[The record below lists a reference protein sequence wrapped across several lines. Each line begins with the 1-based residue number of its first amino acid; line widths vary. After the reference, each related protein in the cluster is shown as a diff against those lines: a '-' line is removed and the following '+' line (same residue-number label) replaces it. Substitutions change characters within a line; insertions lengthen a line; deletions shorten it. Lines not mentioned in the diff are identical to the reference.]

1 MQCIGMVV
9 GYVGSSGMVF
19 LFSDFLFFIFLNF
32 DCVHLLLA
40 NCELEILKA
49 NEVGVL
55 VIADLVVDLL
65 SFCNLKNKLRLRS
78 LKHK

>member
-1 MQCIGMVV
+1 M

-32 DCVHLLLA
+32 DCVHLRLRLLA
-40 NCELEILKA
+40 NCELEVLKA
-49 NEVGVL
+49 NEAGVL

-65 SFCNLKNKLRLRS
+65 SLCNLKNKLRLRS